1 MLDNSAVNAVVL
13 TTPAT
18 AILTGAELRRIVG
31 AEPKAPHAST
41 LRRIGELDVQLVR
54 TGSKWALYLA
64 DLQPITHAMR
74 DLWATA
80 VSAPSVE
87 WSQTPD
93 GCSVWC
99 EWTETGGHA
108 GA

>member
-1 MLDNSAVNAVVL
+1 MIDTI

-31 AEPKAPHAST
+31 ADPRAPHAQT
-41 LRRIGELDVQLVR
+41 TRRIGTLDVQVVR
-54 TGSKWALYLA
+54 QGDKWTLYLA
-64 DLQPITHAMR
+64 DLTPIPHGTR

-87 WSQTPD
+87 WDQTPD
-93 GCSVWC
+93 GCAAWC
-99 EWTETGGHA
+99 RWTEA
-108 GA
+108 N